1 MNSFKDWP
9 KKLTLLSGESA
20 AGLEGVQVSF
30 QNNKMCSRHAKT
42 TYCLLKL
49 VVFYFN
55 VNVF

>member
-1 MNSFKDWP
+1 MISFKEWP
-9 KKLTLLSGESA
+9 KKLTLLSAESA
-20 AGLEGVQVSF
+20 AGLEGEQVSF
-30 QNNKMCSRHAKT
+30 QNSRICSRHAKT